1 MARITL
7 TKLPLE
13 ILKMI
18 FLQLFYL
25 DTVNMSAIVDFA
37 STCRQLRSSRPPAN
51 AGHVV
56 AGNVESV
63 VLGSRIY
70 SFCRARVQSVSLLV
84 KSMFAFEQLEH
95 VVFMDRLTL
104 ETADILKHM
113 PFSARIKNLSVNLDV
128 LLGSN
133 VVDLDFLATYTR
145 LTHLKITGGGLLS
158 DISAL
163 LNCKLH
169 MITIFNSSLKDLSL
183 LSKLTTLKMVALLR
197 CNNVTD
203 ISSLRHLSALE
214 WLSIDYCRRITDISC
229 LVECKRLSFCEIT
242 RFAGTVP
249 QLLYNKIND
258 FNVYDADLNPIP
270 HDADF
275 NHIPHDV

>member
-1 MARITL
+1 MQ
-7 TKLPLE
+7 LPIE
-13 ILKMI
+13 ILKLI
-18 FLQLFYL
+18 SVLLFSL
-25 DTVNMSAIVDFA
+25 DRRKMGTIVDFA

-56 AGNVESV
+56 AGNVERV
-63 VLGSRIY
+63 LLGSRTY
-70 SFCRARVQSVSLLV
+70 RFCRARVQSVSLLTE
-84 KSMFAFEQLEH
+84 SMFAFEQLEH

-113 PFSARIKNLSVNLDV
+113 PFGARIKNLSVNLDL

-145 LTHLKITGGGLLS
+145 LTHLKITGGGLLH

-163 LNCKLH
+163 LHCKLH

-183 LSKLTTLKMVALLR
+183 LSKLTMLKMVMLLR

-203 ISSLRHLSALE
+203 ISSLRHLTALE
-214 WLSIDYCRRITDISC
+214 WLSIDYCPRITDISC
-229 LVECKRLSFCEIT
+229 LVDCKCLSYCSIT

-249 QLLYNKIND
+249 QLLYNMIND
-258 FNVYDADLNPIP
+258 FNVYDAD
-270 HDADF
+270 F
-275 NHIPHDV
+275 NHIPHD

>member
-25 DTVNMSAIVDFA
+25 NTVKMSAIVDFA

-70 SFCRARVQSVSLLV
+70 SFCRARVQSVSLLM

-113 PFSARIKNLSVNLDV
+113 PFRARIKNLSVNLDV

-133 VVDLDFLATYTR
+133 VVDLNFLATYTR
-145 LTHLKITGGGLLS
+145 LTHLTITGGGLLH

-163 LNCKLH
+163 LHCKLH

-183 LSKLTTLKMVALLR
+183 LSKLTMLKMVMLLR

-203 ISSLRHLSALE
+203 ISSLRHLTALE
-214 WLSIDYCRRITDISC
+214 WLSIDHCPRITDISC
-229 LVECKRLSFCEIT
+229 LVECNCLSYCSMPG
-242 RFAGTVP
+242 FAGTVP
-249 QLLYNKIND
+249 QSLYNMIND
-258 FNVYDADLNPIP
+258 SV
-270 HDADF
+270 
-275 NHIPHDV
+275 